1 MVTVRIKITDK
12 AVKIDAKGH
21 ALFDKK
27 GRDVVC
33 AAVSTLL
40 QSWFLGEKEL
50 CEASVEAKQ
59 DKGFSAVMTNTG
71 ERERLLLDSLI
82 LSLNVLGNQYAKQI
96 KVTVEETHGRR

>member
-27 GRDVVC
+27 GRDIVC

-40 QSWFLGEKEL
+40 QSWFLSEKEL

-59 DKGFSAVMTNTG
+59 DKSFSAVMTNYG
-71 ERERLLLDSLI
+71 EKERLLLDSLI
-82 LSLNVLGNQYAKQI
+82 LSLNVLRNQYAEHI